1 MLDTTLGIITLVI
14 ACAVFLVVGL
24 TYAWRRRRQSVED
37 YTVSRNHAP
46 TNVGIAT
53 LVASMFGT
61 WVLLSPGE
69 SGANFG
75 IISLVG
81 YALGMAGIPVMFMFV
96 GPRIRQLMPNGHSV
110 TEYVRHRFG
119 LVPFVAIFVVII
131 FVIGIFITAEM
142 TAITAAVSILTGS
155 PAWATAVAVGI
166 VVIAYTAY
174 GGLRVSIFTDRIQF
188 WVLIP
193 VLLLLVVVAA
203 VLVGNAGAWKA
214 AGGSG
219 ALSVSR
225 PDSYFFAIVLIIG
238 IVASNAFH
246 PGMWQRVYTVEN
258 QGALNRSLWGATIIA
273 IPLTFLMGMAGIA
286 AVGNGSVAP
295 FQYPEVAAAMFA
307 LAGDVFPL
315 WMHFLILICA
325 LMLAMSTLDTL
336 MNGLASGIAADMAG
350 VGMQRG
356 TLMTL
361 ARAITVIVA
370 IPAIIVASQ
379 GHSVLYVFLIAD
391 LLGAA
396 IAVPMLV
403 GLYSSRMPGW
413 GVILAGAVGIVIGA
427 LFYPKPDLLSP
438 VGPRLSGGRSDVLCL
453 RIGAG
458 DLVGDRI
465 RDHHRPAH
473 GRAHPGVRLRRS
485 QLRRRTHRRTRRSRR
500 LTTAHFVGARHASPP
515 SLQNL
520 TTTQQEE
527 PPHDHRQQGLSQRT
541 GQRQS
546 GDCPALP
553 RLAKG
558 LRDRQPPGHPRAHA

>member
-1 MLDTTLGIITLVI
+1 MGISYI
-14 ACAVFLVVGL
+14 G
-24 TYAWRRRRQSVED
+24 RRRQSIED
-37 YTVSRNHAP
+37 YTTSRNHAP
-46 TNVGIAT
+46 VNVGIAT

-119 LVPFVAIFVVII
+119 LVPFVSIFVVII
-131 FVIGIFITAEM
+131 FIFGIFITAEM

-155 PAWATAVAVGI
+155 PAWATAVAVGL

-174 GGLRVSIFTDRIQF
+174 GGLRVSIYTDRIQF

-193 VLLLLVVVAA
+193 VLLLLLVVAG
-203 VLVGNAGAWKA
+203 VLVGRAGAWQA
-214 AGGSG
+214 AGASG
-219 ALSVSR
+219 ALSVSN
-225 PDSYFFAIVLIIG
+225 PGSYFFAVVLIIG

-246 PGMWQRVYTVEN
+246 PAMWQRVYTVES
-258 QGALNRSLWGATIIA
+258 QRSLNRSLWAAAGIA

-307 LAGDVFPL
+307 LASDVFPL
-315 WMHFLILICA
+315 WMHFLMLICA

-350 VGMQRG
+350 VGLQRG

-413 GVILAGAVGIVIGA
+413 GVILAGAVGIISA
-427 LFYPKPDLLSP
+427 LCSTPNPTCCLP
-438 VGPRLSGGRSDVLCL
+438 GRSWL
-453 RIGAG
+453 
-458 DLVGDRI
+458 
-465 RDHHRPAH
+465 PWE
-473 GRAHPGVRLRRS
+473 GRCSLPS
-485 QLRRRTHRRTRRSRR
+485 HRRW
-500 LTTAHFVGARHASPP
+500 
-515 SLQNL
+515 
-520 TTTQQEE
+520 
-527 PPHDHRQQGLSQRT
+527 
-541 GQRQS
+541 
-546 GDCPALP
+546 
-553 RLAKG
+553 
-558 LRDRQPPGHPRAHA
+558 

>member
-1 MLDTTLGIITLVI
+1 MLDTTLGIATLVI
-14 ACAVFLVVGL
+14 ACAVFLVLGL

-110 TEYVRHRFG
+110 TEYVRHRYG
-119 LVPFVAIFVVII
+119 LVPFVSIFVVII

-174 GGLRVSIFTDRIQF
+174 GGLRVSIYTDRIQF
-188 WVLIP
+188 WILIP
-193 VLLLLVVVAA
+193 VLILLLVVAA
-203 VLVGNAGAWKA
+203 VLVGSAGAWKA
-214 AGGSG
+214 AGASG
-219 ALSVSR
+219 ALSVSN
-225 PDSYFFAIVLIIG
+225 PGSYYFAIVLIIG

-258 QGALNRSLWGATIIA
+258 QRSLNRSLWAAAGIA

-295 FQYPEVAAAMFA
+295 FQYPEVAAALFA

-315 WMHFLILICA
+315 WMHFLMLICA

-396 IAVPMLV
+396 IAVPMLI
-403 GLYSSRMPGW
+403 GLYSTRMPGW
-413 GVILAGAVGIVIGA
+413 GVLLAGGVGIVIGA
-427 LFYPKPDLLSP
+427 LYYPKPDLLSP
-438 VGPRLSGGRSDVLCL
+438 WALVSPIGGQMFFAFAS
-453 RIGAG
+453 A
-458 DLVGDRI
+458 LVI
-465 RDHHRPAH
+465 SSVIA
-473 GRAHPGVRLRRS
+473 
-485 QLRRRTHRRTRRSRR
+485 
-500 LTTAHFVGARHASPP
+500 FVIIM
-515 SLQNL
+515 
-520 TTTQQEE
+520 
-527 PPHDHRQQGLSQRT
+527 
-541 GQRQS
+541 GQRMVAPSQEYDFAALDS
-546 GDCPALP
+546 GVGLIDEPAI
-553 RLAKG
+553 A
-558 LRDRQPPGHPRAHA
+558 DD

>member
-1 MLDTTLGIITLVI
+1 MLDTNLGVATLLIICGI
-14 ACAVFLVVGL
+14 FLVLGV
-24 TYAWRRRRQSVED
+24 TYSWRRRGQSVED

-46 TNVGIAT
+46 INVGIAT

-81 YALGMAGIPVMFMFV
+81 YAIGMAGIPIMYMFV
-96 GPRIRQLMPNGHSV
+96 GPRIRQLMPNGHSL

-119 LVPFVAIFVVII
+119 LVPFVSIFLAII
-131 FVIGIFITAEM
+131 FVMGVFITAEL

-155 PAWATAVAVGI
+155 PGWATAVAVGI

-174 GGLRVSIFTDRIQF
+174 GGLRTSIFTDRIQF
-188 WVLIP
+188 WILIP

-203 VLVGNAGAWKA
+203 VLMGNTDAWAAASEAGLLSASS
-214 AGGSG
+214 SG
-219 ALSVSR
+219 
-225 PDSYFFAIVLIIG
+225 SYFFAIVLIIG

-246 PGMWQRVYTVEN
+246 PGMWQRVYTVKD
-258 QGALNRSLWGATIIA
+258 QRTLNRSLWGAAAIA

-295 FQYPEVAAAMFA
+295 FAYPEVAAALFA

-315 WMHFLILICA
+315 WMHFLMLICA

-336 MNGLASGIAADMAG
+336 MNGIASGIAVDLAG
-350 VGMQRG
+350 FGIQRSS
-356 TLMTL
+356 LMHL
-361 ARAITVIVA
+361 ARAVTVIVA

-396 IAVPMLV
+396 IVTPVLV

-413 GVILAGAVGIVIGA
+413 GVLVAGIVGVIIGA

-438 VGPRLSGGRSDVLCL
+438 WALSAPTGGQMFWAFASALVVSSVITFAIILGRRVAAPSQEFDFTVLDSDVSL
-453 RIGAG
+453 I
-458 DLVGDRI
+458 D
-465 RDHHRPAH
+465 
-473 GRAHPGVRLRRS
+473 
-485 QLRRRTHRRTRRSRR
+485 
-500 LTTAHFVGARHASPP
+500 SP
-515 SLQNL
+515 SMA
-520 TTTQQEE
+520 
-527 PPHDHRQQGLSQRT
+527 D
-541 GQRQS
+541 
-546 GDCPALP
+546 D
-553 RLAKG
+553 
-558 LRDRQPPGHPRAHA
+558 

>member
-1 MLDTTLGIITLVI
+1 MLDTTLGIVTLVI
-14 ACAVFLVVGL
+14 ACAVFLVLGL

-96 GPRIRQLMPNGHSV
+96 GPRIRRLMPNGHSV
-110 TEYVRHRFG
+110 TEYVRHRYG
-119 LVPFVAIFVVII
+119 LVPFVSIFVVII

-174 GGLRVSIFTDRIQF
+174 GGLRVSIYTDRIQF
-188 WVLIP
+188 WILIP
-193 VLLLLVVVAA
+193 VLILLLVVAA

-214 AGGSG
+214 ASASG
-219 ALSVSR
+219 ALSVSN
-225 PDSYFFAIVLIIG
+225 PGSYFFAIVLIIG

-246 PGMWQRVYTVEN
+246 PGMWQRVYTVEG
-258 QGALNRSLWGATIIA
+258 QRSLNRSLWAAAVIA

-295 FQYPEVAAAMFA
+295 FQYPEVAAALFA

-315 WMHFLILICA
+315 WMHFLMLICA

-336 MNGLASGIAADMAG
+336 MNGLASGIAVDMAG
-350 VGMQRG
+350 VGLQRG

-396 IAVPMLV
+396 IAVPMLI

-413 GVILAGAVGIVIGA
+413 GVLLSGAVGIVIGA
-427 LFYPKPDLLSP
+427 LYYPKPDLLSP
-438 VGPRLSGGRSDVLCL
+438 WALTSPLGGQMFFAFAS
-453 RIGAG
+453 A
-458 DLVGDRI
+458 LVI
-465 RDHHRPAH
+465 SSAI
-473 GRAHPGVRLRRS
+473 
-485 QLRRRTHRRTRRSRR
+485 
-500 LTTAHFVGARHASPP
+500 
-515 SLQNL
+515 SLVIVI
-520 TTTQQEE
+520 
-527 PPHDHRQQGLSQRT
+527 
-541 GQRQS
+541 GQRMVAPSQEYDFAS
-546 GDCPALP
+546 LNSNVSLIDEPAV
-553 RLAKG
+553 A
-558 LRDRQPPGHPRAHA
+558 DD